1 MASAGRDVRGRRLE
15 SGMKKMI
22 KLLSGVWM
30 EQMSTDCFDSI
41 EACLADIRAGRFV
54 VITDDANR
62 ENEGD
67 LVMAAEFVTPEAVN
81 FCMMEAR
88 GLLCAPCAG
97 EILDRLG
104 IAQAPSVNRG
114 DSFSTAFTNSID
126 GAPHT
131 GVTTGISAADRS
143 IAVKLLVDDQAT
155 AADVV
160 SPGHM
165 FPLRAREG
173 GVLVRAGHTEATVD
187 LARLAGLKPAGIC
200 CEIAKPNGE
209 MARLPDLIPFAK
221 AHGLKLC
228 SVEQLIAYRKQ
239 HETLIEKVEDVDLP
253 TAYGHFRL
261 QMFRSRIDGLEHLAL
276 TMGDLAS
283 GEPPLVRV
291 HSECLTGDVFGS
303 ARCDCGWQLQNAMRQ
318 IASEGRGCVLY
329 MRQEGRGIG
338 LANKLHAYRL
348 QEQGCD
354 TVEANVRLGFAP
366 DLRDYGV
373 GAQILT
379 ALGVK
384 RLRLLTNN
392 PQKVIGLAGHGLEI
406 VSREAIIVDAGPF
419 NARYLETKKEKM
431 GHLL

>member
-1 MASAGRDVRGRRLE
+1 MDR
-15 SGMKKMI
+15 
-22 KLLSGVWM
+22 
-30 EQMSTDCFDSI
+30 QMSASVFDSI
-41 EACLADIRAGRFV
+41 EDCLEAIRAGHFV

-67 LVMAAEFVTPEAVN
+67 LVMAAECVTPEAIN
-81 FCMMEAR
+81 FCMKQAR
-88 GLLCAPCAG
+88 GLICAPCAG
-97 EILDRLG
+97 ERLDRLG

-114 DSFSTAFTNSID
+114 DAFSTAFSNSID

-131 GVTTGISAADRS
+131 GVTTGISAADR
-143 IAVKLLVDDQAT
+143 AT
-155 AADVV
+155 AVRLLIDEAATPADVV
-160 SPGHM
+160 SPGHL

-200 CEIAKPNGE
+200 CEIAKDDGT
-209 MARLPDLIPFAK
+209 MARLDDLIPFAK
-221 AHGLKLC
+221 RHGLKLC
-228 SVEQLIAYRKQ
+228 SVEQLIAYRQK
-239 HETLIEKVEDVDLP
+239 HETLIEEVESVDLP

-261 QMFRSRIDGLEHLAL
+261 TMFRNQIDGLEHLAL
-276 TMGDLAS
+276 TMGDLTSA
-283 GEPPLVRV
+283 EPPLVRV
-291 HSECLTGDVFGS
+291 HSECFTGDVFGS

-318 IASEGRGCVLY
+318 IAAEGRGCVLY

-373 GAQILT
+373 GAQILR
-379 ALGVK
+379 ALGIR

-392 PQKVIGLAGHGLEI
+392 PQKIIGLAGYDLEI
-406 VSREAIIVDAGPF
+406 VSREPIIAAAGPF
-419 NARYLETKKEKM
+419 NTHYLETKKTKM

>member
-1 MASAGRDVRGRRLE
+1 MAEDP
-15 SGMKKMI
+15 
-22 KLLSGVWM
+22 
-30 EQMSTDCFDSI
+30 FDSV
-41 EACLADIRAGRFV
+41 EDCLAEIRAGRFV
-54 VITDDANR
+54 VIVDDARR

-67 LVMAAEFVTPEAVN
+67 LIMAAEAVTPDAVN
-81 FCMMEAR
+81 FCIKEAR
-88 GLLCAPCAG
+88 GLLCAPCDGAL
-97 EILDRLG
+97 LDRLG
-104 IAQAPSVNRG
+104 IGLAPSVNRG
-114 DSFSTAFTNSID
+114 DAFATAFTLSID

-131 GVTTGISAADRS
+131 GVTTGISAADR
-143 IAVKLLVDDQAT
+143 AT
-155 AADVV
+155 AVRLLADPAATEKDWV
-160 SPGHM
+160 SPGHL

-187 LARLAGLKPAGIC
+187 LARLAGMAPAGVC
-200 CEIAKPNGE
+200 CEITKEDGT
-209 MARLPDLIPFAK
+209 MARLPDLIPFVRQ
-221 AHGLKLC
+221 HGLKLC
-228 SVEQLIAYRKQ
+228 SVEKLIAYRRA
-239 HETLIEKVEDVDLP
+239 HETLIEQVESVDLP

-261 QMFRSRIDGLEHLAL
+261 TMFRSKPDGLEHLAL
-276 TMGDLAS
+276 TMGDLMG

-303 ARCDCGWQLQNAMRQ
+303 ARCDCGWQLHSALRQ
-318 IASEGRGCVLY
+318 IAEEGRGCLLY

-366 DLRDYGV
+366 DLRDYGI

-379 ALGVK
+379 ALGLR

-392 PQKVIGLAGHGLEI
+392 PQKVVGLAGHGLEI
-406 VSREAIIVDAGPF
+406 VERVPLVAHAGPF
-419 NARYLETKKEKM
+419 NAHDLETKKEKM